1 MKKIAI
7 VGSMNVDYS
16 VYVAHTPKVGET
28 ILADRLSITPGGKG
42 ANQAFAVGR
51 LGGDAVMLGAV
62 GVDSYGSLLLDS
74 LKGADVDVGHVMR
87 SAERSTGMA
96 VIAVNDDGDNSII
109 VIPGTNSLV
118 DKAYIDEMRSV
129 IEQCDI
135 VVMQLEIPMDTVL
148 HTAKL
153 AKSLGKTVILD
164 PAPASVDIDGE
175 LFRYVDIAT
184 PNETEL
190 AMLTG
195 DPGASE
201 HLSQAAAA
209 LKAFGVRN
217 VIATLGDKGAFL
229 STADGFEKLY
239 PPTPGIRAV
248 DTTAAGDSFTASVAI
263 SLASGLKLSDAI
275 QSAMAVAEIVITRK
289 GAQAS
294 IPSKGELQERGLL
307 PRAAGDPAARGA

>member
-1 MKKIAI
+1 MKKIVI

-42 ANQAFAVGR
+42 ANQAFAIGR
-51 LGGDAVMLGAV
+51 LGGDAAMLGAV
-62 GVDSYGSLLLDS
+62 GTDSDGDMLLRS
-74 LKGADVDVGHVMR
+74 LKSADVDVRHVKR
-87 SAERSTGMA
+87 SSERNTGMA

-109 VIPGTNSLV
+109 VIPGTNNLV
-118 DKAYIDEMRSV
+118 DEAYINEARDV

-135 VVMQLEIPMDTVL
+135 VVLQLEIPMKTVL
-148 HTAKL
+148 YTVKL
-153 AKSLGKTVILD
+153 AKALGKIVILD
-164 PAPASVDIDGE
+164 PAPASVDIDDE
-175 LFRYVDIAT
+175 LFHYVDIAT

-195 DPGASE
+195 DPEASE
-201 HLSQAAAA
+201 HLSEAAAA
-209 LKAFGVRN
+209 LKARGVRS

-263 SLASGLKLSDAI
+263 SLASGLKLPDAI
-275 QSAMAVAEIVITRK
+275 QSAMRVAEIVITRK

-294 IPSKGELQERGLL
+294 IPSKDELLKLGLL
-307 PRAAGDPAARGA
+307 PMA

>member
-1 MKKIAI
+1 MKKVAI

-16 VYVAHTPKVGET
+16 VCVAHTPAVGET

-62 GVDSYGSLLLDS
+62 GEDSYGGLLLDS
-74 LKGADVDVGHVMR
+74 LKGADVDVAYVKTT
-87 SAERSTGMA
+87 AERSTGMA
-96 VIAVNDDGDNSII
+96 LIAVNNDGDNTII
-109 VIPGTNSLV
+109 VVPGTNSLV
-118 DKAYIDEMRSV
+118 DKAYIDDMRSV
-129 IEQCDI
+129 IERCDI
-135 VVMQLEIPMDTVL
+135 LVMQLEIPMETVL

-164 PAPASVDIDGE
+164 PAPASLEIDE
-175 LFRYVDIAT
+175 ALFRYVDIAT

-195 DPGASE
+195 ESTASE
-201 HLSQAAAA
+201 NLSRAAAA
-209 LKAFGVRN
+209 LKARGVKN

-239 PPTPGIRAV
+239 PPTPGIHAV

-263 SLASGLKLSDAI
+263 SLASGLELPDAI

-294 IPSKGELQERGLL
+294 IPSKEELRNRGMLL
-307 PRAAGDPAARGA
+307 NEGVVSP

>member
-1 MKKIAI
+1 MRKIAV

-51 LGGDAVMLGAV
+51 LGGDIVMLGAV
-62 GVDSYGSLLLDS
+62 GADSYGSLLLDS
-74 LKGADVDVGHVMR
+74 LKSADADVRHVMR
-87 SAERSTGMA
+87 STTSNTGMA
-96 VIAVNDDGDNSII
+96 LITVNADGDNNII
-109 VIPGTNSLV
+109 VVPGANSLV
-118 DKAYIDEMRSV
+118 DEKYIDSVREV
-129 IEQCDI
+129 IERCDI
-135 VVMQLEIPMDTVL
+135 VVMQLEIPFKTVL
-148 HTAKL
+148 YTAKL
-153 AKSLGKTVILD
+153 AKELGKTVILD
-164 PAPASVDIDGE
+164 PAPASVAIDPE

-195 DPGASE
+195 DPEASQ
-201 HLSQAAAA
+201 HLSSAAAA
-209 LKAFGVRN
+209 LKERGVGS

-229 STADGFEKLY
+229 STADGFERLY

-263 SLASGLKLSDAI
+263 SLASGLALPDAI

-294 IPSKGELQERGLL
+294 IPSKEELRVKGLL
-307 PRAAGDPAARGA
+307 N

>member
-1 MKKIAI
+1 MKKIAV

-16 VYVAHTPKVGET
+16 VYVPHIPSVGET
-28 ILADRLSITPGGKG
+28 ILADKFSITPGGKG

-51 LGGDAVMLGAV
+51 LGGDIVMLGAV
-62 GVDSYGSLLLDS
+62 GADSYGNLLLDS
-74 LKGADVDVGHVMR
+74 LRSANADVRHVMR
-87 SAERSTGMA
+87 SEASGTGLA
-96 VIAVNDDGDNSII
+96 LISVNDDGDNNII
-109 VIPGTNSLV
+109 VVPGANNLV
-118 DKAYIDEMRSV
+118 DEAYIDSVRPV
-129 IEQCDI
+129 IERCDFI
-135 VVMQLEIPMDTVL
+135 VMQLEIPMKTVL
-148 HTAKL
+148 YAAKL

-164 PAPASVDIDGE
+164 PAPASVSIDPE

-195 DPGASE
+195 DPEASK
-201 HLSQAAAA
+201 HLSSAAAA
-209 LKAFGVRN
+209 LKARGVGS

-229 STADGFEKLY
+229 STADGFERLY

-263 SLASGLKLSDAI
+263 SLASGLPLQGAI
-275 QSAMAVAEIVITRK
+275 LSAMAVAEIVITRK

-294 IPSKGELQERGLL
+294 IPSKEELRERGLL
-307 PRAAGDPAARGA
+307 LSEAAVNP

>member
-16 VYVAHTPKVGET
+16 VYVPHTPAVGET

-62 GVDSYGSLLLDS
+62 GEDSYGGLLLDS
-74 LKGADVDVGHVMR
+74 LKGADVDVAYVKKT
-87 SAERSTGMA
+87 AERSTGMA

-118 DKAYIDEMRSV
+118 DKAYIEGMRSV
-129 IEQCDI
+129 IERCDI
-135 VVMQLEIPMDTVL
+135 LVMQLEIPMETVL
-148 HTAKL
+148 HTARL
-153 AKSLGKTVILD
+153 AKALGKTVILD
-164 PAPASVDIDGE
+164 PAPASVAIDE
-175 LFRYVDIAT
+175 ALFRYVDIAT

-195 DPGASE
+195 DHTASE
-201 HLSQAAAA
+201 NLSHAAAA
-209 LKAFGVRN
+209 LKARGVKN

-229 STADGFEKLY
+229 STADGFERFY

-263 SLASGLKLSDAI
+263 SLASGLKLPDAI

-289 GAQAS
+289 GAQSS
-294 IPSKGELQERGLL
+294 IPTKDELREKGLL
-307 PRAAGDPAARGA
+307 PLYSADNQ

>member
-16 VYVAHTPKVGET
+16 ASVAHTPVAGET
-28 ILADRLSITPGGKG
+28 ILADRFQITPGGKG

-62 GVDSYGSLLLDS
+62 GQDSYGDMLLDS
-74 LKGADVDVGHVMR
+74 LRSADVDVRHVMR
-87 SAERSTGMA
+87 AAGCSTGTA
-96 VIAVNDDGDNSII
+96 LIAVNRDGDNTII
-109 VIPGTNSLV
+109 VIPGANSLV
-118 DKAYIDEMRSV
+118 DEAYVDSVRPV
-129 IEQCDI
+129 IEACDI
-135 VVMQLEIPMDTVL
+135 VVMQLEIPMPTVL

-153 AKSLGKTVILD
+153 AKALGKTVILD
-164 PAPASVDIDGE
+164 PAPASEHMDGE
-175 LFRYVDIAT
+175 LFRYVDIVT

-195 DPGASE
+195 DPGASA

-209 LKAFGVRN
+209 LKARGVRN

-229 STADGFEKLY
+229 STEDGFEKVY

-263 SLASGLKLSDAI
+263 SLASGLPLADAI
-275 QSAMAVAEIVITRK
+275 SSAMAVAEIVITRK

-294 IPSKGELQERGLL
+294 IPTKGELMEKGLL
-307 PRAAGDPAARGA
+307 PAANG

>member
-1 MKKIAI
+1 MKKVAI

-16 VYVAHTPKVGET
+16 VCVAHTPAVGET

-62 GVDSYGSLLLDS
+62 GEDSYGGLLLDS
-74 LKGADVDVGHVMR
+74 LKGADVDVAYVKTT
-87 SAERSTGMA
+87 AERSTGMA
-96 VIAVNDDGDNSII
+96 LIAVNNDGDNTII
-109 VIPGTNSLV
+109 VVPGTNSLV
-118 DKAYIDEMRSV
+118 DKAYIDDMRSV
-129 IEQCDI
+129 IERCDI
-135 VVMQLEIPMDTVL
+135 LVMQLEIPMETVL

-164 PAPASVDIDGE
+164 PAPASLEIDE
-175 LFRYVDIAT
+175 ALFRYVDIAT

-195 DPGASE
+195 EYTASE
-201 HLSQAAAA
+201 NLSRAAAA
-209 LKAFGVRN
+209 LKARGVKN

-239 PPTPGIRAV
+239 PPTPGIHAV

-263 SLASGLKLSDAI
+263 SLASGLELPNAI

-294 IPSKGELQERGLL
+294 IPSKEELRNRGMLL
-307 PRAAGDPAARGA
+307 NEGVVSP